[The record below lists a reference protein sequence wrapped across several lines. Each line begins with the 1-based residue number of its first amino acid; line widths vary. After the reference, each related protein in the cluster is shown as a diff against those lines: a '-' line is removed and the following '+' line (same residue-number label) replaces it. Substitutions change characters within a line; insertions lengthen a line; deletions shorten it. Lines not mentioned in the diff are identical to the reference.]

1 MSHVVGDTRVEKQA
15 IANAW
20 SGVSN
25 CENCGIRHLALFA
38 DLEHTDFELIHKPI
52 LEVGKKAGDRLYGEG
67 DEGQFLYTVRSGV
80 IKLTQ
85 YLPDGGQ
92 RIVRLLRTGDV
103 AGLEVLVNP
112 TYEHYATVLR
122 DAELCQIPRD
132 VVERLN
138 RETPRLHTQLLN
150 RWHTAVKQADEWLT
164 ELSTGSSKSR
174 VARLVIGL
182 SDKGDNSCYLF
193 SREDLGAI
201 LGVTTETTSRI
212 IAEFKR
218 EGSLKDLGKNHFL
231 ADLVRLQNIANE
243 N

>member
-1 MSHVVGDTRVEKQA
+1 MENQA

-20 SGVSN
+20 TGISS
-25 CENCGIRHLALFA
+25 CESCGIRHLALFA
-38 DLEHTDFELIHKPI
+38 DLEHDDFELIHKPI
-52 LEVGKKAGDRLYGEG
+52 MEVNKSTGESLYGEG
-67 DEGQFLYTVRSGV
+67 DDATHLYTVRSGV
-80 IKLTQ
+80 IKLTH

-103 AGLEVLVNP
+103 AGLEALVNP

-138 RETPRLHTQLLN
+138 KETPRIHSQLLA
-150 RWHTAVKQADEWLT
+150 RWHTAVQQADEWLT

-182 SDKGDNSCYLF
+182 SDKGDNSCHLF

-218 EGSLKDLGKNHFL
+218 DGSLKDLGKNHFR
-231 ADLVRLQNIANE
+231 ADLPKLETIANE

>member
-1 MSHVVGDTRVEKQA
+1 MEKQA

-20 SGVSN
+20 TGISS
-25 CENCGIRHLALFA
+25 CESCVIRHMALFA
-38 DLEHTDFELIHKPI
+38 DLEHEDFELIHKPI
-52 LEVGKKAGDRLYGEG
+52 LEINKFSGETLYNQGE
-67 DEGQFLYTVRSGV
+67 EGQYLYTIRSGV
-80 IKLTQ
+80 VKLTQ

-92 RIVRLLRTGDV
+92 RIVRLLRQGDIV
-103 AGLEVLVNP
+103 GLETLVSP
-112 TYEHYATVLR
+112 VYEHFATVLR

-138 RETPRLHTQLLN
+138 KETPRLHSQLLS
-150 RWHTAVKQADEWLT
+150 RWHVAVQRADEWLT

-182 SDKGDNSCYLF
+182 SDKNDQTCHLF

-218 EGSLKDLGKNHFL
+218 DGALKDKGKNHFW
-231 ADLVRLQNIANE
+231 ADLERLETIANQ
-243 N
+243 NN

>member
-1 MSHVVGDTRVEKQA
+1 MEKKA

-20 SGVSN
+20 KGVSA
-25 CENCGIRHLALFA
+25 CQNCGIRHLALFA
-38 DLEHTDFELIHKPI
+38 DLEHRDFELIHQPI
-52 LEVGKKAGDRLYGEG
+52 AEIACHEGESLYSEGEDG
-67 DEGQFLYTVRSGV
+67 RYLYTVRSGV
-80 IKLTQ
+80 IKLTHF
-85 YLPDGGQ
+85 LPDGGQ

-122 DAELCQIPRD
+122 DAELCQIPRE
-132 VVERLN
+132 VVDRLN
-138 RETPRLHTQLLN
+138 QETPRIHRQLLS
-150 RWHTAVKQADEWLT
+150 RWHTAVRQADAWLT
-164 ELSTGSSKSR
+164 NLSTGSSKSR

-182 SDKGDNSCYLF
+182 SDKQDKSCHLF

-201 LGVTTETTSRI
+201 LGVTTETASRI

-218 EGSLKDLGKNHFL
+218 DGSLKDLGKNHFQ
-231 ADLVRLQNIANE
+231 ADLERLGMIAQE

>member
-1 MSHVVGDTRVEKQA
+1 METQT

-20 SGVSN
+20 KGIES
-25 CENCGIRHLALFA
+25 CENCVIRHMALFA
-38 DLEHTDFELIHKPI
+38 DLQHNDFELIHKPI
-52 LEVGKKAGDRLYGEG
+52 VEMKLTSGETLYNEG
-67 DEGQFLYTVRSGV
+67 DPSDYLYTVRSGI

-85 YLPDGGQ
+85 YLPDGSQ
-92 RIVRLLRTGDV
+92 RIVRLLKTGDV
-103 AGLEVLVNP
+103 AGLEALINP
-112 TYEHYATVLR
+112 GYEHFAVVLQ
-122 DAELCQIPRD
+122 DVELCQIPKE

-138 RETPRLHTQLLN
+138 VETPRLHKQLLA
-150 RWHTAVKQADEWLT
+150 RWHSAVQSADEWLT

-182 SDKGDNSCYLF
+182 SDKKDNSCTLF

-218 EGSLKDLGKNHFL
+218 AGALKSMGKNRFW
-231 ADLVRLQNIANE
+231 ADLEKLDNIANQ

>member
-1 MSHVVGDTRVEKQA
+1 MNVEVQILEKQA
-15 IANAW
+15 IDKAW
-20 SGVSN
+20 SGISS

-38 DLEHTDFELIHKPI
+38 DLEHDDFELIHKPV
-52 LEVGKKAGDRLYGEG
+52 LEINKYTGENLYNEG
-67 DEGQFLYTVRSGV
+67 DDGEFLYTVRSGIV
-80 IKLTQ
+80 KLTQ

-112 TYEHYATVLR
+112 QYEHFATVIR
-122 DAELCQIPRD
+122 DAQLCQIPRD

-138 RETPRLHTQLLN
+138 KETPRLHSQLLT
-150 RWHTAVKQADEWLT
+150 RWHNAVKRADEWLT

-182 SDKGDNSCYLF
+182 SDKSDHSCHLF

-218 EGSLKDLGKNHFL
+218 DGALKDQGKNHFW
-231 ADLVRLQNIANE
+231 ADIQLLENIANQ

>member
-1 MSHVVGDTRVEKQA
+1 METHA
-15 IANAW
+15 ITNAW
-20 SGVSN
+20 KGIES
-25 CENCGIRHLALFA
+25 CENCVIRHMALFA
-38 DLEHTDFELIHKPI
+38 DLQQGDFELIHKPI
-52 LEVGKKAGDRLYGEG
+52 VELKLNPGSTLYNEG
-67 DEGQFLYTVRSGV
+67 DKAEYLYTVRSGV

-85 YLPDGGQ
+85 YLSDGSQ

-103 AGLEVLVNP
+103 AGLEALINP
-112 TYEHYATVLR
+112 GYEHFAVVLK
-122 DAELCQIPRD
+122 DAELCQIPRE

-138 RETPRLHTQLLN
+138 IETPRLHKQLLS
-150 RWHTAVKQADEWLT
+150 RWHSAVQSADEWLT

-182 SDKGDNSCYLF
+182 SDKTDNSCTLF

-218 EGSLKDLGKNHFL
+218 EGALKSMGKNKFW
-231 ADLVRLQNIANE
+231 ADLERLDVIANQ

>member
-1 MSHVVGDTRVEKQA
+1 MEKQA

-20 SGVSN
+20 TGISS

-38 DLEHTDFELIHKPI
+38 DLEHDDFELIHKPI
-52 LEVGKKAGDRLYGEG
+52 TEISKRQGESLYSEG
-67 DEGQFLYTVRSGV
+67 DEGEFLYTVRSGV

-85 YLPDGGQ
+85 YLPDGAQ

-103 AGLEVLVNP
+103 AGLETLVNP
-112 TYEHYATVLR
+112 TYEHYATILR
-122 DAELCQIPRD
+122 DAELCQIPRE

-138 RETPRLHTQLLN
+138 KETPRIHTQLLS
-150 RWHTAVKQADEWLT
+150 RWHTAVQRADEWLT

-182 SDKGDNSCYLF
+182 SDEKDHSCHLF

-218 EGSLKDLGKNHFL
+218 EGSLKDMGKNHFW
-231 ADLVRLQNIANE
+231 ADLDRLQSIANE